1 MNEEQLDD
9 EIPELPEEKENSP
22 EQEPSDE
29 PHKDKLIAAIHKE
42 KILAAIG
49 NPKAK
54 DDIDLLNEALTSY
67 ENWIGK
73 MTALK
78 STGEQRVR
86 DMTAL
91 LNEYKDY
98 LEVDLVATKGSAFLK
113 RQKGQ
118 LKLDN
123 SVMEEFL
130 IHLVH
135 PSVLNNLPKFDL
147 EVGPK
152 TAFMSLAFRPSSIA
166 NLDGKPEV
174 IIKVKDQDFTI
185 GKTIHYKFSSD
196 GVFNAKKTVG
206 GKFHLAV
213 LSAECKV
220 NYDKTMFQECAGT
233 AARLKHG
240 CPIAKYYALV
250 EYLDMQP
257 EDTRLTEI
265 DNVFLLRK
273 AKRLPFEKRSSLAE
287 VKQQHKDF
295 PISADVLLMFVKEI
309 QNFIDSTWYD
319 PEGAI
324 TRGSFI

>member
-1 MNEEQLDD
+1 MTEEQLDD
-9 EIPELPEEKENSP
+9 EIPELDADETKSLEEQFP
-22 EQEPSDE
+22 EQ
-29 PHKDKLIAAIHKE
+29 PHKETLVAAIHKE
-42 KILAAIG
+42 KIIAALG

-54 DDIDLLNEALTSY
+54 DDIEVLKEALAAYEIWIKRMTS
-67 ENWIGK
+67 
-73 MTALK
+73 LV

-86 DMTAL
+86 EMTDL

-98 LEVDLVATKGSAFLK
+98 VEVDLVAAKGSAFLK

-123 SVMEEFL
+123 SILEEFL

-135 PSVLNNLPKFDL
+135 PSILNNLPEFDL
-147 EVGPK
+147 EVGSH
-152 TAFMSLAFRPSSIA
+152 TAFMSLSFRPLNIK
-166 NLDGKPEV
+166 NLNEKPDV

-185 GKTIHYKFSSD
+185 GKTIHYQFSPD
-196 GVFNAKKTVG
+196 PTFTKAKTTG

-233 AARLKHG
+233 ATRLKHG

-257 EDTRLTEI
+257 EDTRLTDI

-273 AKRLPFEKRSSLAE
+273 AKRLPFEKRSSLE
-287 VKQQHKDF
+287 EIRKQHKEY
-295 PISADVLLMFVKEI
+295 PISADVILMFVKEI
-309 QNFIDSTWYD
+309 QNFIDSAWYD